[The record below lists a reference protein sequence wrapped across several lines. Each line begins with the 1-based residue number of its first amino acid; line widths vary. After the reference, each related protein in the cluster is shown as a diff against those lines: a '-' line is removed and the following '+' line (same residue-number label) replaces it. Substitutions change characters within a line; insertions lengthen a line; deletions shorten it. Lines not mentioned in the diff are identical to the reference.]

1 MTHTNTNNTHSK
13 LPALSLDYQA
23 GRFANTLTGEAAQEV
38 VGIPLAYRNDR
49 VLYPTAGE
57 AYPLPLCV
65 NGSEYGP
72 CLCQWAQWGPQGEP
86 PECTEEL
93 TMLLWMDEGAQ
104 VVTLTA
110 RRSQVKTLE
119 QYLGMKA
126 ALSGV
131 LHDQRITIRM
141 TPEGGLHRLTLL
153 PGETLPEKQVADMA
167 ARVERVSRLGA
178 WETL

>member
-1 MTHTNTNNTHSK
+1 MTNPSNARPT

-23 GRFANTLTGEAAQEV
+23 GRFTNTLTGESDHEV
-38 VGIPLAYRNDR
+38 IGVPLAYRTDR
-49 VLYPTAGE
+49 VLYPTSGE
-57 AYPLPLCV
+57 AYPLPICV

-72 CLCQWAQWGPQGEP
+72 CLCKWAEWGANGEP
-86 PECTEEL
+86 PECTDEL
-93 TMLLWMDEGAQ
+93 TLLLWMDEGAQ

-126 ALSGV
+126 ALSGL

-141 TPEGGLHRLTLL
+141 TPEGELHRLTILPRELL
-153 PGETLPEKQVADMA
+153 DEKQIADMG
-167 ARVERVSRLGA
+167 ARVERVSKLGA